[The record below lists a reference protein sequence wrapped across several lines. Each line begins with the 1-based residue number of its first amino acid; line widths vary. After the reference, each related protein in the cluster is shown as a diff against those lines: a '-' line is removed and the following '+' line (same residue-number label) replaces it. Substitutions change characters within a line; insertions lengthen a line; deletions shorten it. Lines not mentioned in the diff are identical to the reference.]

1 MNVRYTVGFI
11 WLFVI
16 AGMLL
21 TSCQVLKIP
30 LPGQQAEPKAPYCE
44 VIFVLPPP
52 PSLPGVPQL
61 TPEQAADRNVSDK
74 ILVDYIGTIRRINR
88 DWQTRV
94 ARAYSEYRKACQ

>member
-11 WLFVI
+11 WLFGI

-30 LPGQQAEPKAPYCE
+30 LPGQKAEQKAPYCE